1 VKDLAILEGRPHAD
15 QHRDGCSLPKV
26 CWTRTTVM
34 ILPPLTMDLGLLMIS
49 IGAVNLWRA
58 RQKST

>member
-1 VKDLAILEGRPHAD
+1 
-15 QHRDGCSLPKV
+15 
-26 CWTRTTVM
+26 M
-34 ILPPLTMDLGLLMIS
+34 ILPPLSVDLGLLMIS